1 MSSEVTRK
9 RRPSEILKRGYS
21 EKELDSVYS
30 LAKFSL
36 QSGNIRRAEI
46 IFKGITE
53 VAPEYYPA
61 WLGLAYVHIE
71 TADFDPAVFCV
82 RQALRVSPSSVES
95 LLYLIS
101 ILLTTKD
108 YGTAG
113 SYLGEVGDLIKAKPV
128 SPNLEKFYEIQLI
141 RYQNRES

>member
-1 MSSEVTRK
+1 MTSEGTRK

-21 EKELDSVYS
+21 DKEIDSIYT

-36 QSGNIRRAEI
+36 EKGNLRRAEAL
-46 IFKGITE
+46 FKGVTE

-71 TADFDPAVFCV
+71 TEDYDPAVYCI
-82 RQALRVSPSSVES
+82 RQALRVAPTSIEAM
-95 LLYLIS
+95 LYLVS
-101 ILLTTKD
+101 VLLTTGD

-113 SYLGEVGDLIKAKPV
+113 SYLGEIGDLIKSISV
-128 SPNLEKFYEIQLI
+128 DPNLDRFYQVQLV
-141 RYQNRES
+141 RYQNR